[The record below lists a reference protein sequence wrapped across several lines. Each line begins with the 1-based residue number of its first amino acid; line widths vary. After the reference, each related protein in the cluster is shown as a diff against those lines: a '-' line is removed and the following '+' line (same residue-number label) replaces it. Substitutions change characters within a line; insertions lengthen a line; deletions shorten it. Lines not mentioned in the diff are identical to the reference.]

1 MSSRARRARRADPTS
16 TDEEQADA
24 SDDLDLVDDE
34 ELVDEAGLEDD
45 DELPDELLDEYEDD
59 EELEDELD
67 DDEDEDEDEV
77 LPEDAADHVDDGEA
91 APALL
96 LVGLGKTYGDL
107 PALLPI
113 DLVIPAGQAVAL
125 IGHNGSGKSTLLRMV
140 SGLLEPTE
148 GEVEIAGWP
157 VGSVPARATTSFL
170 PDEPV
175 LYDDLSVR
183 EHVEYVS
190 RLHGGD
196 GWDDYAEDVA
206 VRLGLGE
213 RLDDLPARFSRGLR
227 QKTSLLLGIV
237 RPFSVLLVD
246 EPFVGLD
253 APGKATLL
261 ELLDEIHGDGA
272 AVVVATHDPE
282 FVERVDRSIALRDGE
297 LIFDGQATVGEVL
310 RLVSA

>member
-1 MSSRARRARRADPTS
+1 MLP
-16 TDEEQADA
+16 
-24 SDDLDLVDDE
+24 
-34 ELVDEAGLEDD
+34 EDD
-45 DELPDELLDEYEDD
+45 D
-59 EELEDELD
+59 
-67 DDEDEDEDEV
+67 
-77 LPEDAADHVDDGEA
+77 DHVDDGEA

-107 PALLPI
+107 PALHPV

-190 RLHGGD
+190 RLHGGE

>member
-1 MSSRARRARRADPTS
+1 VSSRARRARRADPTS
-16 TDEEQADA
+16 TDEEQVDA
-24 SDDLDLVDDE
+24 TDLDLVDDE
-34 ELVDEAGLEDD
+34 ELEDD
-45 DELPDELLDEYEDD
+45 GELVGDDD
-59 EELEDELD
+59 EELEDDGELVDDDDVDELVD
-67 DDEDEDEDEV
+67 DDEM
-77 LPEDAADHVDDGEA
+77 LPEDDDDHVDDGEA

-107 PALLPI
+107 PALHPI

-190 RLHGGD
+190 RLHGGE